1 MMLVDRLQVSAEE
14 RSKCHDVEEDGPFNS
29 KRGVLKGP
37 TVTQPIM
44 NVRWKMGDRKRL
56 DNEKA
61 TRMGGAR
68 RVGYSSLNIWK

>member
-14 RSKCHDVEEDGPFNS
+14 RSKCHGVEKYGPFNS

-44 NVRWKMGDRKRL
+44 NVHWKMGDQERFGNWKDTRL
-56 DNEKA
+56 GDPEGSQ
-61 TRMGGAR
+61 M
-68 RVGYSSLNIWK
+68 VV